1 MAHTYL
7 KGTYGLTRWICRV
20 YGPSAL
26 MPETSFALPA
36 LYSLAPA
43 MLRKKPTPGLA
54 VLGLRIRSQLNLKSE
69 ACTSRLTGAWNMT
82 PLRSVKVHTR
92 PSELIVG
99 HDAAIDGTS
108 CSVPCL

>member
-7 KGTYGLTRWICRV
+7 KGTYGLTRRTCRV
-20 YGPSAL
+20 YGPNAL
-26 MPETSFALPA
+26 MPDTSFALPV

-54 VLGLRIRSQLNLKSE
+54 VLGLRIRSQLYLKSE

-82 PLRSVKVHTR
+82 PLRSVKVQTR
-92 PSELIVG
+92 PSELTFG
-99 HDAAIDGTS
+99 KDAAMEGTS